1 MRCASTEGNVRWLRS
16 ARFAVG
22 SRFAS
27 VSLSSSHFTS
37 LKVQATE
44 KSFAETREKAKKLAD
59 DEQKKKT
66 KDLPGHRQNQKS
78 LGHRSI
84 ASNVKPF
91 SRPSNSLAPRS
102 SDGHSKVHLLAVY
115 KE

>member
-1 MRCASTEGNVRWLRS
+1 MRYLPYLIIFR
-16 ARFAVG
+16 
-22 SRFAS
+22 
-27 VSLSSSHFTS
+27 H

-59 DEQKKKT
+59 DDQKKKT

-78 LGHRSI
+78 LGHRPI
-84 ASNVKPF
+84 ASSAKPF

-102 SDGHSKVHLLAVY
+102 SDGHGKVTLLQG
-115 KE
+115 EERRDPLTLDFRSLQ